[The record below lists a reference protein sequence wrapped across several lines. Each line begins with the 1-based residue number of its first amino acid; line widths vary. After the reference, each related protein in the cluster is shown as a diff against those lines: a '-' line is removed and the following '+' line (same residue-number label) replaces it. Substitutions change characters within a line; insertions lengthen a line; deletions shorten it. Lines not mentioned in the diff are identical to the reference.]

1 MPLHKIKRKRVPHNY
16 WPEIQVR
23 YNAMHCTN
31 LSVNALR
38 VRACR
43 DDVTVL
49 EAVAEVITEKQQEAM
64 RDAERVEAKLKKAN
78 MLEGEK
84 VMGGAA

>member
-1 MPLHKIKRKRVPHNY
+1 MPHQKIKRKRVPCGY
-16 WPEIQVR
+16 WPDIQVR
-23 YNAMHCTN
+23 YNAIHNTD

-49 EAVAEVITEKQQEAM
+49 EVLAEFIEKKQQEAIQ
-64 RDAERVEAKLKKAN
+64 DSERVEAKLKKAN
-78 MLEGEK
+78 MIKTNET
-84 VMGGAA
+84 VGGVL